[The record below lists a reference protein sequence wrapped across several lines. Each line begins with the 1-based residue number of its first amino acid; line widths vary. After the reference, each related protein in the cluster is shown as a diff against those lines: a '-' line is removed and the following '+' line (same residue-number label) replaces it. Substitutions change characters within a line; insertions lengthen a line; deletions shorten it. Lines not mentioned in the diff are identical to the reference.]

1 MNTKNSQIKNQIVAV
16 GKLIAS
22 SLLFL
27 MMLSILA
34 QGCKE
39 ACETEMITYYEPIYA
54 QKSEVLKDATFEKA
68 RPIENAGKIYYKDE
82 YLFINEVDIGIH
94 VIDNRDRSHPI
105 EVGFID
111 LPGNKDLAAKGD
123 FLYADNYTDLVVL
136 DISNKRSIK
145 EVNRIENVF
154 DAYYYYTETNGLLID
169 YAEVQEEVE
178 VDCGNGGIMP
188 HYYYDVLEMDASALA
203 NSSGGGTT
211 GVGGSLA
218 RFTITNNYLYTVNEY
233 RLKLFDIT
241 ITDSP
246 VEGNSVE
253 LGWGIETIFPYGDKL
268 FFGARSG
275 MHIYDNSNPAE
286 PVFVST
292 YAHVNTCDP
301 VVVQGDLAY
310 VTLRNGTTCE
320 TFTNQLDVIDI
331 SDVKNPEL
339 LVTHDMQNP
348 HGLGINGDCLFIAEG
363 DYGLKV
369 FNAADPM
376 LIGQRLTAHHDDV
389 HALDVIPLN
398 DVLFMIGNDG
408 LHQYDYDCENV
419 FNYLSTIRF

>member
-1 MNTKNSQIKNQIVAV
+1 MKTNNTQLKNQKIVM

-27 MMLSILA
+27 LMLSILA

-39 ACETEMITYYEPIYA
+39 ACETQMITYYEPIYA
-54 QKSEVLKDATFEKA
+54 PKSEVLKDAEFESA
-68 RPIENAGKIYYKDE
+68 RPIENPGKIYYKDE
-82 YLFINEVDIGIH
+82 YLFINEIEKGIH
-94 VIDNRDRSHPI
+94 VIDNRDRSNPK
-105 EVGFID
+105 EVGFIN
-111 LPGNKDLAAKGD
+111 LPGNKDLAAKGN
-123 FLYADNYTDLVVL
+123 FLYADNYGDLVVL
-136 DISNKRSIK
+136 DISDKARIQQ
-145 EVNRIENVF
+145 VNRIENVF
-154 DAYYYYTETNGLLID
+154 DAYYAYNETHGLLIA
-169 YAEVQEEVE
+169 YEEVQEEVE
-178 VDCGNGGIMP
+178 VDCGNGSIMP
-188 HYYYDVLEMDASALA
+188 HYYNDMLYASSAEIS
-203 NSSGGGTT
+203 NSSSGGST
-211 GVGGSLA
+211 GIGGSLA
-218 RFTITNNYLYTVNEY
+218 RFTITNDYLYTVNDY

-246 VEGNSVE
+246 VEGNSVD

-275 MHIYDNSNPAE
+275 MHIYDNSNPSE

-310 VTLRNGTTCE
+310 VTLRNGTECE

-331 SDVKNPEL
+331 SDVTNPEL
-339 LVTHDMQNP
+339 LISHDMQNP

-363 DYGLKV
+363 DHGLKV
-369 FNAADPM
+369 FNAADPL
-376 LIGQRLTAHHDDV
+376 LIGDRLTAHHENV
-389 HALDVIPLN
+389 HALDVIPLD

-408 LHQYDYDCENV
+408 LHQYSYDCQNV
-419 FNYLSTIRF
+419 FNYLSTISF